1 VAYLFFAYLMVL
13 FSVWCCFRSSQTSS
27 AIGIPARP
35 AKACW
40 IVLLI
45 VLPSL
50 TVIVYVIMHSSA
62 MAERSAE
69 RTREVRAQQESY
81 IKDVAGK

>member
-1 VAYLFFAYLMVL
+1 LPIFVAYLFFAHPMVL
-13 FSVWCCFRSSQTSS
+13 FSVIADIFRTRDSS
-27 AIGIPARP
+27 GP

-40 IVLLI
+40 IVPPI

-62 MAERSAE
+62 MVERSAE

-81 IKDVAGK
+81 IKDVAGE

>member
-1 VAYLFFAYLMVL
+1 MVL
-13 FSVWCCFRSSQTSS
+13 FSVIADIFRNRDSNGPT
-27 AIGIPARP
+27 
-35 AKACW
+35 KAYW

-45 VLPSL
+45 VLPSP
-50 TVIVYVIMHSSA
+50 TVIVHVIMHSSA

-81 IKDVAGK
+81 IKDVTGK